1 MSHIMSA
8 IASIFIALLG
18 NERAVDYIIVVIE
31 RLRDKAD
38 NAIDDEYATL
48 QQQSLKERVID
59 NKKPSDG
66 NVFLEQDQIDQ
77 VKAAR
82 PERLTPEQME
92 NLHEKV

>member
-1 MSHIMSA
+1 MSA
-8 IASIFIALLG
+8 IASIYIALLG
-18 NERAVDYIIVVIE
+18 NERAVEYIITIIE

-66 NVFLEQDQIDQ
+66 NVFLEQEQIDH
-77 VKAAR
+77 VKRAR
-82 PERLTPEQME
+82 KHRKM
-92 NLHEKV
+92 